1 MRSRSGFA
9 WIPHSRLWATTKG
22 LRNLAFLLQ
31 ARSLFYTDKT
41 YENLRIFM
49 MTRNLNEINVLEEE
63 LILDII
69 LVFRNRNNDDEASI
83 ERMPRWTVTL
93 VEGEET
99 IQISGDLGIV
109 TSALV
114 ERFRDLAA
122 NSVSQPVRINLQQI
136 RS

>member
-1 MRSRSGFA
+1 
-9 WIPHSRLWATTKG
+9 
-22 LRNLAFLLQ
+22 
-31 ARSLFYTDKT
+31 
-41 YENLRIFM
+41 M